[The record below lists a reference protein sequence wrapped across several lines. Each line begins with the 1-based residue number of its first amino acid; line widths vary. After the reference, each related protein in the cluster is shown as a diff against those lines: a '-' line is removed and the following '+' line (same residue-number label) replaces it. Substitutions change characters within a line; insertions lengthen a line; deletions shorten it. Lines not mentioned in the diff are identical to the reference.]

1 MTKYEDW
8 KAFTKIFM
16 KATKKK
22 REKLPKNSSNKNLTQ
37 SFFSS
42 PMIFPF
48 SPDIIIHLESHN
60 FTDRKGKDIIA

>member
-37 SFFSS
+37 SFLNNLLTFWATGV
-42 PMIFPF
+42 
-48 SPDIIIHLESHN
+48 IIEKQSLETLTAFES
-60 FTDRKGKDIIA
+60 F

>member
-37 SFFSS
+37 SNKKITISTFEKGV
-42 PMIFPF
+42 
-48 SPDIIIHLESHN
+48 IILFIKFYRNEGE
-60 FTDRKGKDIIA
+60 FV

>member
-1 MTKYEDW
+1 MFILYY
-8 KAFTKIFM
+8 IFL
-16 KATKKK
+16 KVNG
-22 REKLPKNSSNKNLTQ
+22 E
-37 SFFSS
+37 FFSS

>member
-1 MTKYEDW
+1 TKYEDW

-37 SFFSS
+37 SRQGSS
-42 PMIFPF
+42 LRGARNFA
-48 SPDIIIHLESHN
+48 IIEEPLENGCCIS
-60 FTDRKGKDIIA
+60 

>member
-1 MTKYEDW
+1 LTKYEDW

-37 SFFSS
+37 SSFFGDL
-42 PMIFPF
+42 IYFLILF
-48 SPDIIIHLESHN
+48 KIHFGVLL
-60 FTDRKGKDIIA
+60 G

>member
-37 SFFSS
+37 SK
-42 PMIFPF
+42 IKKYLTK
-48 SPDIIIHLESHN
+48 DCKADN
-60 FTDRKGKDIIA
+60 FKINKFRKIKSMTRRVR